1 MPLTATD
8 LGNHYQAYLDCLNRQ
23 AWSELGLYVDQ
34 AVEHNGRPLGLAGYQ
49 AMLED
54 DHAAI
59 PDLHFV
65 ARLLVVEPPWLAAQ
79 LDFDCHPRGELFGL
93 AVNGRRVRF
102 SEHVFYRF
110 AEGRIREVRSVID
123 TAAIQDQLRPAP

>member
-1 MPLTATD
+1 MPLAATEF
-8 LGNHYQAYLDCLNRQ
+8 GSHYQAYLDCLNRR
-23 AWSELGLYVDQ
+23 AWTELGRHVDE

-49 AMLED
+49 AMLEG

-59 PDLHFV
+59 PDLHFA
-65 ARLLVVEPPWLAAQ
+65 ARLLVVEAPWLAAQ
-79 LDFDCHPRGELFGL
+79 LDFDCTPRGELFGV

-110 AEGRIREVRSVID
+110 ENGRIREVRSVID
-123 TAAIQDQLRPAP
+123 TAAIAAQLMAG

>member
-1 MPLTATD
+1 MPLTAAD
-8 LGNHYQAYLDCLNRQ
+8 LGSHYQAYLDCLNRQ
-23 AWSELGLYVDQ
+23 AWTELGRYVAT

-49 AMLED
+49 VMLEG

-59 PDLHFV
+59 PDLQFV

-79 LDFDCHPRGELFGL
+79 LDSDCHPRDELFGL
-93 AVNGRRVRF
+93 AVNGRRIRF

-110 AEGRIREVRSVID
+110 EEGRIREVRSVID
-123 TAAIQDQLRPAP
+123 VAAIAAQL

>member
-1 MPLTATD
+1 MPLTSTE
-8 LGNHYQAYLDCLNRQ
+8 LGTRYQAYLDCLNRQ
-23 AWSELGLYVDQ
+23 AWAELGQHVDA

-49 AMLED
+49 AMLEG

-59 PDLHFV
+59 PDLQFV

-79 LDFDCHPRGELFGL
+79 LDFDCTPHGELFGL

-110 AEGRIREVRSVID
+110 DAGRIREVRSLVD
-123 TAAIQDQLRPAP
+123 TAAIAAQL

>member
-1 MPLTATD
+1 MPFTAAG

-23 AWSELGLYVDQ
+23 AWAELGRYVDE
-34 AVEHNGRPLGLAGYQ
+34 AVEHNGRSLGLAGYQ
-49 AMLED
+49 AMLEG

-59 PDLHFV
+59 PDLQFV

-102 SEHVFYRF
+102 SEHVFYRLE
-110 AEGRIREVRSVID
+110 EGRIREVRSLID
-123 TAAIQDQLRPAP
+123 TATIASQL

>member
-1 MPLTATD
+1 MSLAATE
-8 LGNHYQAYLDCLNRQ
+8 LGSHYQAYLDCLNRQ
-23 AWSELGLYVDQ
+23 AWTALGRYVDE

-49 AMLED
+49 AMLEG

-59 PDLHFV
+59 PDLYFTAH
-65 ARLLVVEPPWLAAQ
+65 LLVVEAPWLAAQ
-79 LDFDCHPRGELFGL
+79 LDFDCTPRGELFGL

-110 AEGRIREVRSVID
+110 ENGRIREVRSVID
-123 TAAIQDQLRPAP
+123 TAAIAAQLADG

>member
-1 MPLTATD
+1 MSLQT
-8 LGNHYQAYLDCLNRQ
+8 LGERYQAYLDCLNRQ
-23 AWSELGLYVDQ
+23 AWSELELYVDQ
-34 AVEHNGRPLGLAGYQ
+34 AVEHNGRPLGLAGYR
-49 AMLED
+49 AMLEG

-65 ARLLVVEPPWLAAQ
+65 ARLLVIESPWLAAQ
-79 LDFDCHPRGELFGL
+79 LDFDCTPKGELFGL

-110 AEGRIREVRSVID
+110 VDGRIREVRSLID
-123 TAAIQDQLRPAP
+123 LAAIEAQSKTD

>member
-1 MPLTATD
+1 MSLES
-8 LGNHYQAYLDCLNRQ
+8 LGQRYQAYLNCLNRQ
-23 AWSELGLYVDQ
+23 AWSELGLHVDQ
-34 AVEHNGRPLGLAGYQ
+34 AVEHNGRPLGLAGYR
-49 AMLED
+49 AMLEG

-65 ARLLVVEPPWLAAQ
+65 ARLLVIEPPWLAAQ
-79 LDFDCHPRGELFGL
+79 LEFDCTPTGELFGL

-110 AEGRIREVRSVID
+110 VDGRIREVRSLID
-123 TAAIQDQLRPAP
+123 VAAIRAQLEKD

>member
-1 MPLTATD
+1 MPLAATE
-8 LGNHYQAYLDCLNRQ
+8 LGSHYQAYLDCLNRQ
-23 AWSELGLYVDQ
+23 AWTALGRYVDD

-49 AMLED
+49 AMLEG

-59 PDLHFV
+59 PDLHFTV
-65 ARLLVVEPPWLAAQ
+65 HLLVVEAPWLAAQ
-79 LDFDCHPRGELFGL
+79 LDFDCTPRGELFGL

-110 AEGRIREVRSVID
+110 ENGRIREVRSVID
-123 TAAIQDQLRPAP
+123 TAAIAAQLADG

>member
-1 MPLTATD
+1 MSLAATE
-8 LGNHYQAYLDCLNRQ
+8 LGSHYQAYLDCLNRQ
-23 AWSELGLYVDQ
+23 AWTALGRYVDE

-49 AMLED
+49 AMLEG

-59 PDLHFV
+59 PDLHFT
-65 ARLLVVEPPWLAAQ
+65 AHLLVVEAPWLAAQ
-79 LDFDCHPRGELFGL
+79 LGFDCTPRGELFGL

-110 AEGRIREVRSVID
+110 ENGRIREVRSVID
-123 TAAIQDQLRPAP
+123 TAAIAAQLADG

>member
-1 MPLTATD
+1 MPLAATE
-8 LGNHYQAYLDCLNRQ
+8 LGSRYQAYLNCLNRQ
-23 AWSELGLYVDQ
+23 AWAELGRYVDE

-49 AMLED
+49 AMLEG

-59 PDLHFV
+59 PDLHFA
-65 ARLLVVEPPWLAAQ
+65 ARLLVVEAPWLAAQ
-79 LDFDCHPRGELFGL
+79 LDFDCTPRGELFGL

-110 AEGRIREVRSVID
+110 ENGRIREMRSVID
-123 TAAIQDQLRPAP
+123 SAAIAAQLADG

>member
-1 MPLTATD
+1 MHLASTE
-8 LGNHYQAYLDCLNRQ
+8 LGDRYQAYLDCLNRQ
-23 AWSELGLYVDQ
+23 AWAELGRHVDE

-49 AMLED
+49 AMLEG

-59 PDLHFV
+59 PGLHFA
-65 ARLLVVEPPWLAAQ
+65 ARLLVVEAPWLAAQ
-79 LDFDCHPRGELFGL
+79 LDFDCTPRGELFGL

-110 AEGRIREVRSVID
+110 ENGRIREVRSVID
-123 TAAIQDQLRPAP
+123 TAGIAAQLADG

>member
-1 MPLTATD
+1 MPLTPAE
-8 LGNHYQAYLDCLNRQ
+8 LGSHYRAYLDCLNRQ
-23 AWSELGLYVDQ
+23 AWAELGRYVDE

-49 AMLED
+49 AMLEG

-59 PDLHFV
+59 PDLQFS

-79 LDFDCHPRGELFGL
+79 LDFDCTPHGELFGL
-93 AVNGRRVRF
+93 PVNGRRVRF

-123 TAAIQDQLRPAP
+123 TAAIAAQL

>member
-1 MPLTATD
+1 MPLTPAALAT
-8 LGNHYQAYLDCLNRQ
+8 HYQAYLDCLNRQ
-23 AWSELGLYVDQ
+23 AWAELGRYVDD

-49 AMLED
+49 AMLEG

-59 PDLHFV
+59 PDLQFV

-79 LDFDCHPRGELFGL
+79 LDFDCTPQGELFGL
-93 AVNGRRVRF
+93 PVNGRRVRF

-110 AEGRIREVRSVID
+110 AEGRIREVRSMID
-123 TAAIQDQLRPAP
+123 RAAIAAQL

>member
-1 MPLTATD
+1 MSLEI
-8 LGNHYQAYLDCLNRQ
+8 LGQRYRAYLDCLNRQ
-23 AWSELGLYVDQ
+23 AWSELELHVDP

-49 AMLED
+49 AMLEG

-59 PDLHFV
+59 PDLQFV

-110 AEGRIREVRSVID
+110 EEGRIREVRSLID
-123 TAAIQDQLRPAP
+123 VAAIRAQLETD